1 MWPNSAAVTPVFAQN
16 GQELPAPGGN
26 AAMRALIVDDEAY
39 SREALR
45 DLCEADES
53 LNEVAVAGCGATA
66 IKMIRAARP
75 DLLLLDVELSDMTGF
90 DVLRS
95 LKLAGRPQVI
105 MVSAREEHVSE
116 ALYVGAIDCLI
127 KPISADRL
135 ATAIERVRDAR
146 HSLLKVICDHS
157 ATATQDLIPTHN
169 LR

>member
-1 MWPNSAAVTPVFAQN
+1 MWPNSAAVTPVIAQN

-95 LKLAGRPQVI
+95 LNLAGRPPVI
-105 MVSAREEHVSE
+105 MITAHEQHAVE
-116 ALYVGAIDCLI
+116 AFRIGAIDYLT
-127 KPISADRL
+127 KPVNADRF
-135 ATAIERVRDAR
+135 ATAIKRAHEQRKSALVTTRD
-146 HSLLKVICDHS
+146 HES
-157 ATATQDLIPTHN
+157 
-169 LR
+169 

>member
-1 MWPNSAAVTPVFAQN
+1 MRVLLGRHTRQISGTRQNVEGGHPARWPAGQNAELVTTTCFGARYRRR
-16 GQELPAPGGN
+16 QELPAPGGT

-95 LKLAGRPQVI
+95 LNVAGRPQVI
-105 MVSAREEHVSE
+105 MVSAHEEHAV
-116 ALYVGAIDCLI
+116 
-127 KPISADRL
+127 
-135 ATAIERVRDAR
+135 
-146 HSLLKVICDHS
+146 
-157 ATATQDLIPTHN
+157 
-169 LR
+169 